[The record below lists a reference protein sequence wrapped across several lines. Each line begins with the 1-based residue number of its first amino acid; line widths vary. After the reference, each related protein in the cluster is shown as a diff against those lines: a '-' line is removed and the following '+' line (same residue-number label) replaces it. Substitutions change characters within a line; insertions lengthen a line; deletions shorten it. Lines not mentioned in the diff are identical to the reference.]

1 VVAASGLL
9 VWSGAAL
16 AKAPPPKAKD
26 LSAISQYRESIPAA
40 GGSVVPGN
48 QSTRTPLPAPVE
60 QKVEAQGGS
69 DTHTLKKIAEQSNFA
84 APVRHALPRPVI
96 KPRQQV
102 TENQPK
108 SLPHAVFADAGNVVT
123 AGESGHVVGL
133 VVVAGLL
140 ALAAGAAAVGRRFF
154 G

>member
-1 VVAASGLL
+1 

-40 GGSVVPGN
+40 GGPVVPGN
-48 QSTRTPLPAPVE
+48 QSTRTPLPPPVE

-69 DTHTLKKIAEQSNFA
+69 DTHTLKKLAEESNFA
-84 APVRHALPRPVI
+84 APVKHALPAIPRPVI

-108 SLPHAVFADAGNVVT
+108 SLPHAVFADACDVVA
-123 AGESGHVVGL
+123 AGSSGHVVGL
-133 VVVAGLL
+133 VVVLGLL
-140 ALAAGAAAVGRRFF
+140 VAAAAGGAAGRRLFDRR
-154 G
+154 